1 MHIRQNRTQPNAASE
16 SQGNHQNGD
25 RTRAGSCGLS
35 LCVLGSDSG
44 QVSGHMKGRVQ
55 SCEGVK
61 MHSVPEGLRSE
72 VWMLVEGGKERGKVH
87 RIPVVKDHAC
97 RGVRFGLELC
107 DLGQE
112 LQEGC

>member
-1 MHIRQNRTQPNAASE
+1 
-16 SQGNHQNGD
+16 
-25 RTRAGSCGLS
+25 
-35 LCVLGSDSG
+35 
-44 QVSGHMKGRVQ
+44 
-55 SCEGVK
+55 
-61 MHSVPEGLRSE
+61 
-72 VWMLVEGGKERGKVH
+72 MLVERGKERGKVH